1 MSNNG
6 KLTYKLA
13 ENIIDEH
20 DIEALSQ
27 WLGQGA
33 VSFGMEGNA
42 VVASTTLPG
51 GKLTGMSSPRLTKGP
66 LTLEFEK
73 QWASWIGT
81 KYAVFC
87 NSGSSAN
94 LLMAHTALISGKL
107 KNNKVI
113 VPSVGWVT
121 TISPFMQLGFKP
133 IMCGADKNNFGLD
146 LTHLEKLLV
155 SHKPSLVVL
164 VQVLGV
170 SSDMKELMR
179 LKKKYG
185 FMLLEDACA
194 ALGAGYGKKKVGS
207 FGEIGSFSF
216 YFGHQLST
224 IEGGMVNTNSK
235 ELYNMLLMLR
245 SHGWGKDLDEK
256 TRGKFIRK
264 YKIEDFHKPFTFFV
278 PGYNLRSTDLQ
289 AFLGLRMMKKADT
302 IAAIRNRNHLV
313 YAEYLKTVSFQ
324 KWHPQAFPC
333 SISFGA
339 LARDSAHRKKI
350 VEALD
355 KNGIETRLFSAG
367 NLGLHPFWFEKYGK
381 FHHEIS
387 DRVHACG
394 FFLPNNES
402 LTPEDIKFI
411 CGVVNGSN

>member
-1 MSNNG
+1 MSIG
-6 KLTYKLA
+6 RFKYKLA
-13 ENIIDEH
+13 ENIIDEK
-20 DIEALSQ
+20 DVAALSQ
-27 WLGQGA
+27 WLGQSDAALNMAGKP
-33 VSFGMEGNA
+33 VI
-42 VVASTTLPG
+42 ASMPFSG
-51 GKLTGMSSPRLTKGP
+51 HKIAEMPRPQLTKGP
-66 LTLEFEK
+66 VTLEFEK

-94 LLMAHTALISGKL
+94 LLMAHAALLSGKL
-107 KNNKVI
+107 KNKKVV

-121 TISPFMQLGFKP
+121 TVSPFMQLGFTP
-133 IMCGADKNNFGLD
+133 IMCGADRDNFGLD
-146 LTHLEKLLV
+146 LAHLESLLKK
-155 SHKPSLVVL
+155 HKPALVVL

-170 SSDMKELMR
+170 PSDMKELAR
-179 LKKKYG
+179 LRKKYG

-194 ALGAGYGKKKVGS
+194 ALGAAYANKKVGS
-207 FGEIGSFSF
+207 FGEMGSFSF

-235 ELYNMLLMLR
+235 ELYDMLLMLR

-256 TRGKFIRK
+256 TYGKLMRK
-264 YKIEDFHKPFTFFV
+264 HKIEDFHKPFTFFV
-278 PGYNLRSTDLQ
+278 PGYNVRSTDLN

-313 YAEYLKTVSFQ
+313 YAEHLKTVSFQ
-324 KWHPQAFPC
+324 KWRPKAFPC

-339 LARDSAHRKKI
+339 LARDFTHRKKI

-355 KNGIETRLFSAG
+355 KNATETRLFSAG

-387 DRVHACG
+387 DRVHGCG

-402 LTPEDIKFI
+402 LKTEDIKFI
-411 CGVVNGSN
+411 CGVVDGVSN